1 MTIPGLS
8 RRTLLFSGLALAVS
22 STVSACGPRPA
33 GAIELPM
40 APMSGM
46 PSDVRSAPVSVQQAY
61 QFAVANPEVLQ
72 SIPCY
77 CGCGVMGH
85 TSSYDCY
92 VADQVSDGT
101 FRFEDH
107 ALGCSICV
115 DIVHDTMRML
125 REGKDLHQVRTAID
139 QTYSRY
145 GPSNMP

>member
-1 MTIPGLS
+1 MTILGLS
-8 RRTLLFSGLALAVS
+8 RRTLLLSGLALAVS
-22 STVSACGPRPA
+22 SAVSACGPGPA
-33 GAIELPM
+33 GASELPM

-46 PSDVRSAPVSVQQAY
+46 PGEVRSAPFSVQQAY
-61 QFAVANPEVLQ
+61 QFAVANPEVLH

-77 CGCGVMGH
+77 CGCGAMGH

-92 VADQVSDGT
+92 VADQEADGT
-101 FRFEDH
+101 LRFEDH

-125 REGKDLHQVRTAID
+125 REGEDLQQVRTTID

-145 GPSNMP
+145 GPSNTP